1 MRTLFASSTVLF
13 TILCSVAFG
22 IACGYLAI
30 AIILRTLGHKPTRQ
44 EKAPASAVVA
54 TTTAASH

>member
-13 TILCSVAFG
+13 TIVCSLAFG

-30 AIILRTLGHKPTRQ
+30 AIILRAVGHKPNRQ
-44 EKAPASAVVA
+44 ETAPATAVVA
-54 TTTAASH
+54 TTTASSH